1 MVFNLIALL
10 FVLGFVFIGTKK
22 GFLKELMALLGLGAA
37 LVISTGKLDFVAEEV
52 AAAIDA
58 SPITVAVISYI
69 IVLGLIYA
77 IFKVVAKILEKLVSV
92 QQLGERDKWGGAIV
106 GAIRGWLLAGTVIFV
121 SILLPLPRAY
131 FEMMDKSMLA
141 TSAAKT
147 IQVIYDTSQPLHKTW
162 PTFVEKVEE
171 TLMTVPEKKQTDS
184 TKRKVRKSPEKQAK
198 EALALQDALDRVYY
212 FYGEAEAF

>member
-1 MVFNLIALL
+1 MIFNLIALL
-10 FVLGFVFIGTKK
+10 GVLGFVFIGTKK
-22 GFLKELMALLGLGAA
+22 GFVKELMALLGLVAA
-37 LVISTGKLDFVAEEV
+37 LVLSTGKLDFVAEEV

-58 SPITVAVISYI
+58 SPITIAVISYI

-77 IFKVVAKILEKLVSV
+77 VFKVVAKILEKLISV

-106 GAIRGWLLAGTVIFV
+106 GAIRGWLIVGIMLFV
-121 SILLPLPRAY
+121 SILLPLPRSY

-147 IQVIYDTSQPLHKTW
+147 LQVMYDTLRPMYKDW
-162 PTFVEKVEE
+162 PSFVERVEG
-171 TLMTVPEKKQTDS
+171 TLMTVPEKKKADS
-184 TKRKVRKSPEKQAK
+184 PKRKVRKSPEKLAK

-212 FYGEAEAF
+212 FYGEAEEF

>member
-1 MVFNLIALL
+1 MVFNLVALL

-22 GFLKELMALLGLGAA
+22 GFLKELMAMLGLGAA

-58 SPITVAVISYI
+58 SPVAVAVISYI

-77 IFKVVAKILEKLVSV
+77 IFKVIAKILEKLVSV

-106 GAIRGWLLAGTVIFV
+106 GAIRGWLLMGVVVFI
-121 SILLPLPRAY
+121 SILLPLPRSY
-131 FEMMDKSMLA
+131 FELMDKSMLA
-141 TSAAKT
+141 TSAART
-147 IQVIYDTSQPLHKTW
+147 LQVIYDTSQPLHKTW

-171 TLMTVPEKKQTDS
+171 TLMTVPEKKSVDS
-184 TKRKVRKSPEKQAK
+184 PKRKVKKSPEKQAK

-212 FYGEAEAF
+212 FYGEAETF

>member
-1 MVFNLIALL
+1 MVFNLVALL

-22 GFLKELMALLGLGAA
+22 GFLKELMAMLGLGAA

-58 SPITVAVISYI
+58 SPVAVAVISYI

-77 IFKVVAKILEKLVSV
+77 IFKVIAKILEKLVSV

-106 GAIRGWLLAGTVIFV
+106 GAIRGWLLMGVVVFI
-121 SILLPLPRAY
+121 SILLPLPRSY
-131 FEMMDKSMLA
+131 FELMDKSMLA
-141 TSAAKT
+141 TSAART
-147 IQVIYDTSQPLHKTW
+147 LQVIYDTSQPLHKTW

-171 TLMTVPEKKQTDS
+171 TLMTVPDKKPSETA
-184 TKRKVRKSPEKQAK
+184 KRKTKKSPEKQAK

-212 FYGEAEAF
+212 FYGEAETF

>member
-10 FVLGFVFIGTKK
+10 GVLGFVFIGTKK

-52 AAAIDA
+52 ASAIDA

-106 GAIRGWLLAGTVIFV
+106 GAIRGWLIVGTALFV

-147 IQVIYDTSQPLHKTW
+147 LQVIYDTSQPLHKEW

-171 TLMTVPEKKQTDS
+171 TLMTVPEKKNADTP
-184 TKRKVRKSPEKQAK
+184 KRKVRKSPEKQAK

-212 FYGEAEAF
+212 FYGEAEEF

>member
-10 FVLGFVFIGTKK
+10 FLLGFVFIGTKK
-22 GFLKELMALLGLGAA
+22 GFLKELMAMLGLAAA
-37 LVISTGKLDFVAEEV
+37 LVLSTGKLDFVAEEV
-52 AAAIDA
+52 ASAIDA
-58 SPITVAVISYI
+58 SPITVAVIAYI

-77 IFKVVAKILEKLVSV
+77 IFKVIAKILEKLVSV

-121 SILLPLPRAY
+121 TILLPLPRGY
-131 FEMMDKSMLA
+131 FELMDKSMLA

-147 IQVIYDTSQPLHKTW
+147 IQVIYDTSQPLHKSW
-162 PTFVEKVEE
+162 PTFVDKVEE
-171 TLMTVPEKKQTDS
+171 TLMTVPEKKVTDNP
-184 TKRKVRKSPEKQAK
+184 KRKVRKSPEKQAK

-212 FYGEAEAF
+212 FYGEAETF

>member
-10 FVLGFVFIGTKK
+10 GVLGFVFIGTKK

-106 GAIRGWLLAGTVIFV
+106 GAIRGWLIVGTTLFV

-147 IQVIYDTSQPLHKTW
+147 LQVMYDTLQPMHKEW
-162 PTFVEKVEE
+162 PTFVERVEG
-171 TLMTVPEKKQTDS
+171 TLMTVPEKKKADTP
-184 TKRKVRKSPEKQAK
+184 KRKVRKSPEKQAK

-212 FYGEAEAF
+212 FYGEAEEF